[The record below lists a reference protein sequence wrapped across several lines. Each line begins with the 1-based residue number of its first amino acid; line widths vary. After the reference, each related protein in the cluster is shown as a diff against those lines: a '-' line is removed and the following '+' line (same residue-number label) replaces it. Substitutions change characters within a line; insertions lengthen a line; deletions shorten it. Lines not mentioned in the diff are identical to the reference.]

1 MSVNIPN
8 RWVIAIA
15 GTVVMV
21 TIGCLY
27 SWGLFTQPLLAAY
40 GWDLRTTTWAYA
52 IANFSVAALGAVI
65 GGFWQDQ
72 AGPRKV
78 AMVGVAL
85 WGMGNMLAGFG
96 TSVLGAPWLYAT
108 YGIIGGIG
116 AGMAYI
122 TPVAMVTKWFPD
134 QKGLAGGLVAA
145 GFGLGAFVYNLTV
158 PRLAGFHTAALHAD
172 GFLAAKAAAAAA
184 GAHVDLRQLTAA
196 QAFTATDAGAV
207 MQVFVASGMVFLVIG
222 LAAASL
228 FRNPPPGYRVASLGV
243 LATRPTVESYS
254 PSQILATPQFY
265 LLWLQLFVNV
275 IGGITIISNAVV
287 ILTDL
292 TRVSAAAIAPLFGLV
307 SIFNALGRLFWG
319 AVSDRI
325 GCNRTFAAM
334 FAIQAVTLFLLS
346 NVHDLTLALLATSV
360 VLFCCGGGFGT
371 MPSFNAGCF
380 GTKYMGLNYALI
392 LTAWGFAALVGPI
405 LVARAKDMTGSFAGM
420 LPLIALLLLGAVIL
434 PFLTKKPSR
443 RLALPESY
451 RRRANSFGS
460 PESSKSGSGSLR
472 LGPASSAPG
481 SHSRFRAPSLWSA
494 AARHRSARAASGA
507 RPSE

>member
-1 MSVNIPN
+1 MSN

-27 SWGLFTQPLLAAY
+27 SWGLFTQPLLVAY
-40 GWDLRTTTWAYA
+40 GWNLRTTTWAYA
-52 IANFSVAALGAVI
+52 IANFSLAAVGAVI

-85 WGMGNMLAGFG
+85 WGLGNVLAGLG
-96 TSVLGAPWLYAT
+96 TSSLGAPWLYAT
-108 YGIIGGIG
+108 YGIMGGIG

-122 TPVAMVTKWFPD
+122 TPVAMVMKWFPD
-134 QKGLAGGLVAA
+134 RKGLAGGLVAA
-145 GFGLGAFVYNLTV
+145 GFGLGAFVYNFLV
-158 PRLAGFHTAALHAD
+158 PRLAGFHAAALHAG
-172 GFLAAKAAAAAA
+172 GFLAAKAAASAA
-184 GAHVDLRQLTAA
+184 GAQFDMRYLTAA
-196 QAFTATDAGAV
+196 QLFTAADAGAV
-207 MQVFVASGMVFLVIG
+207 MHVFIASGIVFLAVG

-228 FRNPPPGYRVASLGV
+228 FRNPPPGYGVASRGARAALG
-243 LATRPTVESYS
+243 ARASPGARAARPPVESYS
-254 PSQILATPQFY
+254 PAQIIAMPQFY

-275 IGGITIISNAVV
+275 IGGITIISNAVF

-292 TRVSAAAIAPLFGLV
+292 TSVSAATIAPLFGFV

-325 GCNRTFAAM
+325 GCNKTFAAM
-334 FAIQAVTLFLLS
+334 FAIQAMTLFLMRDA
-346 NVHDLTLALLATSV
+346 HDLNLALLATSV

-380 GTKYMGLNYALI
+380 GTRYMGVNYALI
-392 LTAWGFAALVGPI
+392 LTAWGFAGLVGPI

-420 LPLIALLLLGAVIL
+420 LPLIALLLLGAVML
-434 PFLTKKPSR
+434 PFLTKIPTR
-443 RLALPESY
+443 
-451 RRRANSFGS
+451 
-460 PESSKSGSGSLR
+460 
-472 LGPASSAPG
+472 
-481 SHSRFRAPSLWSA
+481 
-494 AARHRSARAASGA
+494 
-507 RPSE
+507 RPSQPQPFRRSVYESLDTSPTGEFR